1 MKQRNIVVAAIRF
14 EYLNTRT
21 FNEGKFDTAI
31 VPVGSCESHGDHMP
45 FGTDALIAH
54 ELSLAIAER
63 LDRTVVLPPTYF
75 GYSHLYRHKPVAIS
89 LSQDT
94 NIRLISDILR
104 SLAFW
109 KIQNVLMVNG
119 HDGNLVA
126 MDVAAHNVREE
137 HPELHIAALDAWWVT
152 IDNLIPTDTF
162 EAWGGRGHG
171 GEAETSLGLALIP
184 QYMDMDNARGMIPD
198 VDRNVKE
205 YWHFSELTGYGASG
219 DPTKATVAKGE
230 TMKEALVGYVA
241 DFVNRRRNENWA
253 YNPKRVGVA
262 EGPNS

>member
-1 MKQRNIVVAAIRF
+1 MARVRLEHLTTK
-14 EYLNTRT
+14 T

-54 ELSLAIAER
+54 ELSLAVADR
-63 LDRTVVLPPTYF
+63 LDRTAVLPPTSF
-75 GYSHLYRHKPVAIS
+75 GYSHLYRHKPMAIS
-89 LSQDT
+89 LRQET
-94 NIRLISDILR
+94 NISLITDILR
-104 SLAFW
+104 SLAYW
-109 KIQNVLMVNG
+109 KIKNVLIING
-119 HDGNLVA
+119 HDGNIAA

-137 HPELHIAALDAWWVT
+137 HPEMNVAALDAWWVA
-152 IDNLIPTDTF
+152 IENLVDTDFF

-184 QYMDMDNARGMIPD
+184 QYMDMQLARGMIPD
-198 VDRNVKE
+198 VDPNVRQ

-219 DPTKATVAKGE
+219 DPTKATLKKGE
-230 TMKEALVGYVA
+230 AMRDTLVEYVA
-241 DFVNRRRNENWA
+241 NFMTKRREQNWT
-253 YNPKRVGVA
+253 YSPRPMGPP